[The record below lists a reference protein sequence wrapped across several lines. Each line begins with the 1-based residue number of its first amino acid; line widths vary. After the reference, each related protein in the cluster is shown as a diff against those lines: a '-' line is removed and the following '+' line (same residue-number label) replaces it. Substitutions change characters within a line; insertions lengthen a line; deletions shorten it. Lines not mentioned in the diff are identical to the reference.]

1 MPMAMKN
8 IIKKMQPTCLIERG
22 CCVVR
27 LMLLAVT
34 FDLRNQRR
42 EINGVNR
49 WLHINF
55 FDTFSKEYNLSDAQ
69 SKIATSEAD

>member
-1 MPMAMKN
+1 MKN
-8 IIKKMQPTCLIERG
+8 IIKKMQPTCLIERR

-27 LMLLAVT
+27 LMLLAVM

-49 WLHINF
+49 RLHINF
-55 FDTFSKEYNLSDAQ
+55 LDTFSNEYNLSDAQ
-69 SKIATSEAD
+69 SKIAIREAD

>member
-8 IIKKMQPTCLIERG
+8 IIKKMQPTCMI
-22 CCVVR
+22 VR
-27 LMLLAVT
+27 LMLLAMV
-34 FDLRNQRR
+34 FDLREQRR

-55 FDTFSKEYNLSDAQ
+55 LDTFSNEYNLSDAQ
-69 SKIATSEAD
+69 SKISTREAD

>member
-1 MPMAMKN
+1 
-8 IIKKMQPTCLIERG
+8 MQPTCLIERG
-22 CCVVR
+22 CCVR
-27 LMLLAVT
+27 LMLLAMV
-34 FDLRNQRR
+34 FDLRKQRR